1 MLVGSVTACPPL
13 LAGVIEQ
20 FPHGDWTRDRA
31 QQSDEQPLNTQSQAG
46 TSIVLTRLFFILDK
60 PSKCRKHQKDLPAD
74 RRVDTAEGGCEGG
87 NVGEECDQHGEEERD
102 EKYWQEYAV

>member
-1 MLVGSVTACPPL
+1 MWCDLPDTAEEKCNAESLADDGEGEDVAADVLTAVDDAVLVGSVTACPPL

-46 TSIVLTRLFFILDK
+46 AKKMLKSDKLEGRATSLLI
-60 PSKCRKHQKDLPAD
+60 
-74 RRVDTAEGGCEGG
+74 
-87 NVGEECDQHGEEERD
+87 
-102 EKYWQEYAV
+102 